1 MQPADLKPGN
11 AARQHWHAGAQTRT
25 PLALLYL
32 HGFTASPG
40 EAGDLPEQIA
50 DALAANLYVH
60 RWPGHGRSAAD
71 AMQGLTPAVLQASA
85 LDALAQA
92 QRMGARVAI
101 VGSSM
106 GATLGLW
113 LAAQRP
119 DAVAAVIAW
128 SPGIRPA
135 DPALLDQVCAAQ
147 TPLTDPRPRTAASL
161 AFWSSTI
168 HPDGFRALRSL
179 FDAVAADP
187 PWPRVRC
194 PVFLAITAL
203 PTARRIQPPR
213 CRDAGHVRRARQR
226 AGTHLR
232 DGLRYRR
239 TCDRL
244 AAQDPARR
252 YGCAG
257 LHCILARACRPQGRT
272 PMTPYP
278 RERCSCRG
286 FSPHSAR
293 RVGRARSARR
303 RSGTGGRAGSD
314 RIHWPTITPPPR

>member
-11 AARQHWHAGAQTRT
+11 AARRHWHTAAQTRT

-40 EAGDLPEQIA
+40 EAGELPEQIA

-71 AMQGLTPAVLQASA
+71 AMQGLTPAMLQASA

-92 QRMGARVAI
+92 QHMGARVAI

-119 DAVAAVIAW
+119 DAVAAVVAW

-187 PWPRVRC
+187 PWPRVQC
-194 PVFLAITAL
+194 PVFLGYYRAANGEED
-203 PTARRIQPPR
+203 PTASVP
-213 CRDAGHVRRARQR
+213 AMLAMFAALGSAAEH
-226 AGTHLR
+226 
-232 DGLRYRR
+232 
-239 TCDRL
+239 TC
-244 AAQDPARR
+244 AMAFNTGAHAI
-252 YGCAG
+252 G
-257 LHCILARACRPQGRT
+257 
-272 PMTPYP
+272 
-278 RERCSCRG
+278 
-286 FSPHSAR
+286 SPHKTPHADKVAQASSAFLR
-293 RVGRARSARR
+293 AHVGANTHADA
-303 RSGTGGRAGSD
+303 T
-314 RIHWPTITPPPR
+314 